1 MTRNNKDG
9 HPERSAAE
17 PKDLLLQRPVS
28 DGGDSSADGLRMT
41 DICFSPLLPAHIDQM
56 AQIEIECFSVPW
68 SREALLEEL
77 DNPYAHYVVCCDKA
91 GNVVGY
97 IGSRIVL
104 DEADIT
110 NVAVRPQYRR
120 QGIAARLVSM
130 MLEQMAEKGVVSVL
144 LEVRESNLPAQNCY
158 AQAGFTVVG
167 RRKNYYELPKEDAL
181 LMGRELV

>member
-1 MTRNNKDG
+1 MTRND
-9 HPERSAAE
+9 E
-17 PKDLLLQRPVS
+17 L
-28 DGGDSSADGLRMT
+28 
-41 DICFSPLLPAHIDQM
+41 IFSPLLPAHIDQM

-120 QGIAARLVSM
+120 RGIAARLVSM

-181 LMGRELV
+181 LMGRQLI

>member
-1 MTRNNKDG
+1 MTRND
-9 HPERSAAE
+9 E
-17 PKDLLLQRPVS
+17 LF
-28 DGGDSSADGLRMT
+28 
-41 DICFSPLLPAHIDQM
+41 FSPLLPAHIDQM

-68 SREALLEEL
+68 SREALLDEL

-120 QGIAARLVSM
+120 RGIGFQLVTA
-130 MLEQMAEKGVVSVL
+130 MLGLMKMGGVRSVL
-144 LEVRESNLPAQNCY
+144 LEVRESNLPAQKCY
-158 AQAGFTVVG
+158 ERAGFTVVG

-181 LMGRELV
+181 LMGRQLI

>member
-1 MTRNNKDG
+1 MMQRNDLTFG
-9 HPERSAAE
+9 PLRPE
-17 PKDLLLQRPVS
+17 
-28 DGGDSSADGLRMT
+28 
-41 DICFSPLLPAHIDQM
+41 HIDHM
-56 AQIEIECFSVPW
+56 ERIEVECFSVPW
-68 SREALLEEL
+68 SREALEEEL
-77 DNPYAHYVVCCDKA
+77 DNPMAQYVVCCDPD

-120 QGIAARLVSM
+120 QGIGLVLVQG
-130 MLEQMAEKGVVSVL
+130 MLEMMQAVGVRYVL

-158 AQAGFTVVG
+158 ARAGFTVVG
-167 RRKNYYELPKEDAL
+167 RRKKYYEKPEEDAL

>member
-1 MTRNNKDG
+1 MTRND
-9 HPERSAAE
+9 E
-17 PKDLLLQRPVS
+17 L
-28 DGGDSSADGLRMT
+28 
-41 DICFSPLLPAHIDQM
+41 IFSPLLPAHIDQM

-68 SREALLEEL
+68 SREALLDEL

-97 IGSRIVL
+97 IGSRVVL
-104 DEADIT
+104 DSADIT
-110 NVAVRPQYRR
+110 NVAVRPQHRR
-120 QGIAARLVSM
+120 RGIGLKLVTI
-130 MLEQMAEKGVVSVL
+130 MLGLMEHMGVASVL

-158 AQAGFTVVG
+158 AAAGFQVVG

>member
-1 MTRNNKDG
+1 MMQRNDLTFG
-9 HPERSAAE
+9 PLRPE
-17 PKDLLLQRPVS
+17 
-28 DGGDSSADGLRMT
+28 
-41 DICFSPLLPAHIDQM
+41 HIDHM
-56 AQIEIECFSVPW
+56 ERIEVECFSVPW
-68 SREALLEEL
+68 SREALEEEL
-77 DNPYAHYVVCCDKA
+77 ENPMAQYVVCCDPD

-97 IGSRIVL
+97 IGSRIVM
-104 DEADIT
+104 DSADIT

-120 QGIAARLVSM
+120 QGIGYELVNR
-130 MLEQMAEKGVVSVL
+130 MLEEMILRGVSSVL

>member
-1 MTRNNKDG
+1 MMQKNKNFD
-9 HPERSAAE
+9 
-17 PKDLLLQRPVS
+17 DL
-28 DGGDSSADGLRMT
+28 
-41 DICFSPLLPAHIDQM
+41 IFSPLLPPHIDQM
-56 AQIEIECFSVPW
+56 VMIEQECFSVPW
-68 SREALLEEL
+68 SREALMEEL
-77 DNPYAHYVVCCDKA
+77 DNPCAHYVVCTDKE

-120 QGIAARLVSM
+120 RGIGLKLVTI
-130 MLEQMAEKGVVSVL
+130 MLGLMKHMGVASVL

>member
-1 MTRNNKDG
+1 M
-9 HPERSAAE
+9 
-17 PKDLLLQRPVS
+17 
-28 DGGDSSADGLRMT
+28 
-41 DICFSPLLPAHIDQM
+41 
-56 AQIEIECFSVPW
+56 PW

-77 DNPYAHYVVCCDKA
+77 DNPYAHYVVCCDPE

-110 NVAVRPQYRR
+110 NVAVRPPYRR
-120 QGIAARLVSM
+120 QGIGFDLVTA
-130 MLEQMAEKGVVSVL
+130 MLGLMKMGGVRSVL

-158 AQAGFTVVG
+158 ARAGFTVVG
-167 RRKNYYELPKEDAL
+167 RRKRYYEKPEEDAL

>member
-1 MTRNNKDG
+1 MMQKNNNFD
-9 HPERSAAE
+9 
-17 PKDLLLQRPVS
+17 DL
-28 DGGDSSADGLRMT
+28 
-41 DICFSPLLPAHIDQM
+41 IFSPLLPSHIDQM
-56 AQIEIECFSVPW
+56 VMIEQECFSVPW
-68 SREALLEEL
+68 SREALMEEL
-77 DNPYAHYVVCCDKA
+77 DNPCAHYVVCNDKE

-120 QGIAARLVSM
+120 RGIGLKLVTI
-130 MLEQMAEKGVVSVL
+130 MLGLMKHMGVASVL

>member
-1 MTRNNKDG
+1 MTRN
-9 HPERSAAE
+9 EQ
-17 PKDLLLQRPVS
+17 L
-28 DGGDSSADGLRMT
+28 T
-41 DICFSPLLPAHIDQM
+41 FSPLQPAHIDQM

-181 LMGRELV
+181 LMGRQLI